1 MAEAAALSFLDA
13 ARETDAGEWMVA
25 VPGQETYT
33 RNLNVPGRTR
43 DAKPQTLNYIAFPTR
58 RRGGTEFLVGSPRF

>member
-25 VPGQETYT
+25 VPGQET
-33 RNLNVPGRTR
+33 
-43 DAKPQTLNYIAFPTR
+43 
-58 RRGGTEFLVGSPRF
+58 